1 MLKTLIHDPT
11 LYDVVALGTPGWNG
25 LMSSPM
31 RTYITINK
39 SKFNRVA
46 FFCTQGGNENK
57 KLFSDMQA
65 LCGRHPAS
73 VLALRAA
80 VVKNEEYNERLRQ
93 FAGAL
98 QMQSDANAATTSE
111 DR

>member
-1 MLKTLIHDPT
+1 LEPFINDPA
-11 LYDVVALGTPGWNG
+11 LYDVVALGTPVWNG

-39 SKFNRVA
+39 SKFDRVA

-65 LCGRHPAS
+65 LCGMPPVS

-80 VVKNEEYNERLRQ
+80 AVKNEEYNERLRQ

-98 QMQSDANAATTSE
+98 QMQSDANAATTS
-111 DR
+111 DHR